1 MTQDDAIVYENI
13 VNDDIDDDDIARPRI
28 VKIVLSDISGD
39 VRGLLDCIKYDNLEI
54 HNMILNIDETKI
66 HDDEKIYLKIF

>member
-1 MTQDDAIVYENI
+1 MTDFIWWIENNTSDARWRYCIWNI

-39 VRGLLDCIKYDNLEI
+39 VRGLLEYII
-54 HNMILNIDETKI
+54 HNK
-66 HDDEKIYLKIF
+66 

>member
-1 MTQDDAIVYENI
+1 VTQDDAIVYENI

-39 VRGLLDCIKYDNLEI
+39 VRGLLEYII
-54 HNMILNIDETKI
+54 HNK
-66 HDDEKIYLKIF
+66 

>member
-39 VRGLLDCIKYDNLEI
+39 VRGLLEYIIN
-54 HNMILNIDETKI
+54 NMILNIDETKS
-66 HDDEKIYLKIF
+66 HDYEKIYLKIF